1 MQEVI
6 QQVMQRA
13 GISEDAARDAVEAV
27 LDFAKQR
34 LPAPIATEI
43 ERCLSDDTTSAAS
56 AITGAVGGMFGKKE
70 EE

>member
-13 GISEDAARDAVEAV
+13 GISQDDATEAVGAV
-27 LDFAKQR
+27 LDFVKQR
-34 LPAPIATEI
+34 VPTPIATEI
-43 ERCLSDDTTSAAS
+43 ERVLSGDTASAAS
-56 AITGAVGGMFGKKE
+56 AVTGALGGMFGKKE